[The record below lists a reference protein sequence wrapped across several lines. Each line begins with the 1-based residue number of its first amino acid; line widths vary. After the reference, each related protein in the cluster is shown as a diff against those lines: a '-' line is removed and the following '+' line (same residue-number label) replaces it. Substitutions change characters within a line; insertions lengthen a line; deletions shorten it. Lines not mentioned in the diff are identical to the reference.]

1 MRLPVKSEVLRE
13 IGVELPRPGC
23 IDVGQGV
30 ARNCL
35 AAQSHVIQSLGLST
49 QIDLDVAQ
57 RFAVGQLSKG
67 HGQELVHAGEVLN
80 LVMASV
86 LGNAA
91 AKRAQRQG
99 VHELRENKLALVHCG
114 PLRANANDH
123 KSWNRSSN
131 RDQTEMPKNQGKSLN
146 YEALM

>member
-1 MRLPVKSEVLRE
+1 MLRE
-13 IGVELPRPGC
+13 ICVELPRPGC
-23 IDVGQGV
+23 IGVGQGV

-35 AAQSHVIQSLGLST
+35 AAQSNVIQPLGLST

-57 RFAVGQLSKG
+57 RLAVGQLSKG

-91 AKRAQRQG
+91 AKRAQRQEG
-99 VHELRENKLALVHCG
+99 HELRENMLALVHCG

-123 KSWNRSSN
+123 KSWNRS
-131 RDQTEMPKNQGKSLN
+131 
-146 YEALM
+146 